1 MGTTTQPL
9 GPEFASQMV
18 TMFLNALQEAT
29 VKAYLM
35 FWGILITFLKAH
47 WLGVGEILLSLF
59 GVALLIFLVTGRW
72 AMLGSVLNRYFFFGT
87 LFLIGLI
94 FGPGVF
100 ASDYFE
106 IVWVMIGLIV
116 FVIVGKIF
124 KK

>member
-1 MGTTTQPL
+1 MGTTTPL

-18 TMFLNALQEAT
+18 TMILNAFQEAT
-29 VKAYLM
+29 VKAHLM
-35 FWGILITFLKAH
+35 LWGILITFLKVH
-47 WLGVGEILLSLF
+47 WLGVGEILL
-59 GVALLIFLVTGRW
+59 GLLLLAFLVFLLTGRW